1 MNRKHAGTTIW
12 LSILTLVSCLSATAP
27 TLAGPLHDASAIG
40 DLDRVK
46 HLIANGADVNAK
58 DSTRLTALDYAAFM
72 NHRSV
77 VEALI
82 AAGADVNSKQGTYG
96 LTPLHMAAKLGHR
109 ELAELLIANG
119 ADIEARAEGGV
130 TPLHWAALMGLKPLA
145 ELLIAKGA
153 DVNVTDRAGS
163 TPLEWAKAHDSM
175 VKLLKRHGAK
185 D

>member
-1 MNRKHAGTTIW
+1 MNNKHTRTT
-12 LSILTLVSCLSATAP
+12 VSFFLFALLLNLFVTP
-27 TLAGPLHDASAIG
+27 TSLAGPLHDAAAIG
-40 DLDRVK
+40 DLDQVK
-46 HLIANGADVNAK
+46 HLIASGVDVNAK
-58 DSTRLTALDYAAFM
+58 DPTRLTALDYATFM
-72 NHRSV
+72 DHRSV

-82 AAGADVNSKQGTYG
+82 AAGADVNVREDAYG

-119 ADIEARAEGGV
+119 ANIDARADGGG

-153 DVNVTDRAGS
+153 NVNVKDRRGS
-163 TPLEWAKAHDSM
+163 TPLEWAKADASM
-175 VKLLKRHGAK
+175 IELLKSHGAK